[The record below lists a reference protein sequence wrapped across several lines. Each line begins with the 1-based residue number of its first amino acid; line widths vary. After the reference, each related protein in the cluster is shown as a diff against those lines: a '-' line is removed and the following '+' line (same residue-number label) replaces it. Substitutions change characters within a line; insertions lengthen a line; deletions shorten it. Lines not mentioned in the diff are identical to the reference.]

1 MAQPPRMGYFLRMS
15 EFLLYYRRP
24 DPITW
29 VYMSSFLTLGLFFV
43 FRRFWSIRNLDVI
56 LLICFAPGLL
66 MVQEGYRREAV
77 AVENLVTMPVDSDER
92 IEDPRAAPPGSQ
104 TSTSNGGGAIANEGV
119 PGLAT
124 TIVEDGP
131 SNSVAVPQLQSSIVG
146 DASTLLMTGDVNTVQ
161 ELQSARRL
169 RLSGFIALFFVE
181 FLLMIRM
188 LLDPMM
194 VRRPLL
200 DPNLTTGGL
209 NFIAISLFIFMM
221 ANVVAS
227 TPEAQQEQGPR
238 LGPGYA
244 LINMLPA
251 LPTRPVATANSAALD
266 EAPVQVT
273 DTQRV
278 LIAKTIAIL
287 GQTAVLVGML
297 LIGSHHF
304 GNLRAGAGCVM
315 LYLLSPYTAQMTGR
329 VDHVVPAAMMVWAIL
344 MYHRPLIAGM
354 FVGAAAGLVYYPL
367 FLLPLWIGFYWQRG
381 GGRFGIGVIATL
393 TVLTG
398 LLVLAGGE
406 PFFLHLRRM
415 FGLFMPTWN
424 PQGVWE
430 VGWNPVWRLPVIV
443 GFVILSFFLA
453 TWPTNKNLGSLIS
466 CSAALM
472 VAAQFWHG
480 YGGGLYMSWFLPLV
494 LLTMYRPNLQDRV
507 ALRVIDGPT
516 EPRTPRA
523 TMEMDAA

>member
-1 MAQPPRMGYFLRMS
+1 
-15 EFLLYYRRP
+15 
-24 DPITW
+24 
-29 VYMSSFLTLGLFFV
+29 MSSFLTVGLFFV
-43 FRRFWSIRNLDVI
+43 FRRFWSIRNLDVV

-66 MVQEGYRREAV
+66 MVQEGYRREV
-77 AVENLVTMPVDSDER
+77 ATIENLVKTPAPESDLR
-92 IEDPRAAPPGSQ
+92 QDDTAPLPG
-104 TSTSNGGGAIANEGV
+104 E
-119 PGLAT
+119 L
-124 TIVEDGP
+124 DG
-131 SNSVAVPQLQSSIVG
+131 
-146 DASTLLMTGDVNTVQ
+146 
-161 ELQSARRL
+161 ARRL

-209 NFIAISLFIFMM
+209 NFIAISLFVFMM

-251 LPTRPVATANSAALD
+251 LPTRPEATPSGLADDAA
-266 EAPVQVT
+266 APQET
-273 DTQRV
+273 DSRRV

-304 GNLRAGAGCVM
+304 ANLRAGAGCVM

-329 VDHVVPAAMMVWAIL
+329 VDHVVPAAMMVWAVL

-381 GGRFGIGVIATL
+381 GGRFGLGVVATL

-406 PFFLHLRRM
+406 PFLLHLRRM

-424 PQGVWE
+424 PQGVWA

-480 YGGGLYMSWFLPLV
+480 YGGGLYLSWFLPLV

-507 ALRVIDGPT
+507 ALRVIDGPSA
-516 EPRTPRA
+516 PPTPRA
-523 TMEMDAA
+523 TMEVDAA